1 MSDKLKQIPEKLLE
15 WWNKFNPRQKTIIIS
30 AFAGVVLMFSVLG
43 YVLTRP
49 QYIPLVTCES
59 QKEAS
64 EIVKLL
70 EGENL
75 KYQTSTDGLRVS
87 ILKSQEGEAN
97 LLLGANN
104 IPSDTY
110 GTINDVIS
118 GGFSTTE
125 ADKQKRYKVWL
136 QKDMESTLQTN
147 EAVKR
152 AKVDLTIPEQDGTLI
167 AQDKESFAAVTL
179 TIEDGME
186 ILPENAAALARYV
199 ATALGNTS
207 TDSITIIDTRGN
219 LLFAGEDNNNIAGN
233 ANTQLDAKSK
243 AEEIVKSEVRSVL
256 IGTTLYDTVEVTS
269 NLKLDFSTREQTDH
283 TFQAPEGSEGGLLS
297 EERVYDAEN
306 QGITGGEPGTGS
318 NGEDGA
324 SYVLSDYA
332 DSSSTLSERESKYL
346 QDESVTTETK
356 PPGDVIYEESSIGIA
371 ATKLHVY
378 KEEDVQKQGLLEGI
392 TWDEFKVTNGEVV
405 KLEVDEEIYALV
417 AKATGISEENI
428 QIVAQ
433 EKPIFI
439 DREGLSV
446 GTWDVVQIVLIVLIL
461 ALLAF
466 VVLRSMR
473 GARGE
478 QVEEELSVESL
489 LQSTP
494 AAELEDIE
502 LEEKSETRKLIEKF
516 VDENPEAVASL
527 LRNWLTEEWG

>member
-15 WWNKFNPRQKTIIIS
+15 WWNKFNPRQKTIIVS

-306 QGITGGEPGTGS
+306 QGIT
-318 NGEDGA
+318 
-324 SYVLSDYA
+324 
-332 DSSSTLSERESKYL
+332 
-346 QDESVTTETK
+346 
-356 PPGDVIYEESSIGIA
+356 
-371 ATKLHVY
+371 
-378 KEEDVQKQGLLEGI
+378 
-392 TWDEFKVTNGEVV
+392 
-405 KLEVDEEIYALV
+405 
-417 AKATGISEENI
+417 
-428 QIVAQ
+428 
-433 EKPIFI
+433 
-439 DREGLSV
+439 
-446 GTWDVVQIVLIVLIL
+446 
-461 ALLAF
+461 
-466 VVLRSMR
+466 
-473 GARGE
+473 
-478 QVEEELSVESL
+478 
-489 LQSTP
+489 
-494 AAELEDIE
+494 
-502 LEEKSETRKLIEKF
+502 
-516 VDENPEAVASL
+516 
-527 LRNWLTEEWG
+527 

>member
-1 MSDKLKQIPEKLLE
+1 M
-15 WWNKFNPRQKTIIIS
+15 
-30 AFAGVVLMFSVLG
+30 
-43 YVLTRP
+43 
-49 QYIPLVTCES
+49 
-59 QKEAS
+59 
-64 EIVKLL
+64 
-70 EGENL
+70 
-75 KYQTSTDGLRVS
+75 QTSS
-87 ILKSQEGEAN
+87 
-97 LLLGANN
+97 
-104 IPSDTY
+104 
-110 GTINDVIS
+110 
-118 GGFSTTE
+118 
-125 ADKQKRYKVWL
+125 
-136 QKDMESTLQTN
+136 
-147 EAVKR
+147 
-152 AKVDLTIPEQDGTLI
+152 
-167 AQDKESFAAVTL
+167 
-179 TIEDGME
+179 
-186 ILPENAAALARYV
+186 
-199 ATALGNTS
+199 
-207 TDSITIIDTRGN
+207 
-219 LLFAGEDNNNIAGN
+219 
-233 ANTQLDAKSK
+233 
-243 AEEIVKSEVRSVL
+243 
-256 IGTTLYDTVEVTS
+256 
-269 NLKLDFSTREQTDH
+269 
-283 TFQAPEGSEGGLLS
+283 
-297 EERVYDAEN
+297 
-306 QGITGGEPGTGS
+306 EPGTGS

>member
-1 MSDKLKQIPEKLLE
+1 MADRFKKIPEKLLE
-15 WWNKFNPRQKTIIIS
+15 WWNKFNPKQKTIVVC
-30 AFAGVVLMFSVLG
+30 AFAGIVLMFSILS
-43 YVLTRP
+43 YALTRP

-59 QKEAS
+59 QKEAAA
-64 EIVKLL
+64 IVDLL
-70 EGENL
+70 EAENL
-75 KYQTSTDGLRVS
+75 KYQTSTDGLRIS
-87 ILKSQEGEAN
+87 ILKSQEGDAN
-97 LLLGANN
+97 LLLGSNN

-110 GTINDVIS
+110 SGIKEVTS

-125 ADKQKRYKVWL
+125 ADKQKLYKVWL
-136 QKDMESTLQTN
+136 QKDMESTLKRN
-147 EAVKR
+147 EAVKW

-167 AQDKESFAAVTL
+167 AQEKESFAAVTL
-179 TIEDGME
+179 EIEGGME
-186 ILPENAAALARYV
+186 LTAENAAALARYV

-207 TDSITIIDTRGN
+207 TDNVTIIDSAGN
-219 LLFAGEDNNNIAGN
+219 LLFAGEDNSSTAGS
-233 ANTQLDAKSK
+233 ASTQLDAKSK
-243 AEEIVKSEVRSVL
+243 AEAIVKSEVRSVL
-256 IGTTLYDTVEVTS
+256 IGTTLYDSVEVTS
-269 NLKLDFSTREQTDH
+269 NLKLDFSTKEETSH
-283 TFQAPEGSEGGLLS
+283 TYRAPEGSEQGLLS
-297 EERVYDAEN
+297 EERVFDTES

-318 NGEDGA
+318 NNEDGA

-332 DSSSTLSERESKYL
+332 DSSSTSSERESKYL
-346 QDESVTTETK
+346 QDENVSSEVK
-356 PPGDVIYEESSIGIA
+356 PPGDVIYDESSIGIA

-378 KEEDVQKQGLLEGI
+378 KEEDVQRQGLLEGI
-392 TWDEFKVTNGEVV
+392 TWDEFKVTNGDVV
-405 KLEVDEEIYALV
+405 KLEVDDEIYALV

-446 GTWDVVQIVLIVLIL
+446 GAWDVVQIVLIVLIL

-473 GARGE
+473 GAKAD
-478 QVEEELSVESL
+478 QMEEELSVESL

-494 AAELEDIE
+494 AVELEDIE